1 MNDDPLYG
9 RGGTQPPPRKVTE
22 VGWIKWWRDADGAEH
37 TEFKPNAVHT
47 RDEERALIESVV
59 AQFLTPRR

>member
-9 RGGTQPPPRKVTE
+9 RGGTQPPRKVTE
-22 VGWIKWWRDADGAEH
+22 VGWIKWWRGADGTEH

-47 RDEERALIESVV
+47 RVMKSAR
-59 AQFLTPRR
+59 